1 MKKLNIK
8 TEPSFKAPY
17 KKEYLY
23 LKQIERRPYFKIKKY
38 GKTLRIICYNIL
50 KDINMKKNSNECKK
64 SPKLTVPEIIDYCK
78 NILGI
83 TFNLMDEEK
92 AKTFLEKNNFFFRLK

>member
-1 MKKLNIK
+1 
-8 TEPSFKAPY
+8 
-17 KKEYLY
+17 
-23 LKQIERRPYFKIKKY
+23 
-38 GKTLRIICYNIL
+38 
-50 KDINMKKNSNECKK
+50 MKKNSNECKK

-92 AKTFLEKNNFFFRLK
+92 AKTFLEKKQFFLPLKTVLFSLHWADNERQVYWS